1 MRAGAEAGAEA
12 GVEAGAETG
21 AEAGQKQAYGHA
33 ALCSKKLAC
42 SIKKCLARTENR

>member
-21 AEAGQKQAYGHA
+21 AEAGQKQAYLRPCR
-33 ALCSKKLAC
+33 ALQQKVGMQY
-42 SIKKCLARTENR
+42 